1 MKKRLLIIGTLVGS
15 ILVMTACGGKKEET
29 PAPAQEAVQEAAGE
43 TEAAETEAA
52 QEANEETEAVQEVI
66 EQTEA
71 DSVLEDFTGDMDLSG
86 SWDDEV
92 SKRASM
98 DVTKNEDGSYNI
110 LVHWGGS
117 ATETAIWEIHG
128 EYDPNSGMLSYEDGA
143 YSIHT
148 FDDKGNETVSGE
160 EKTKGAFMKEGE
172 KLRWQDSK
180 NTDDGLFSK
189 STE

>member
-1 MKKRLLIIGTLVGS
+1 MKKKLLVIATLIGS
-15 ILVMTACGGKKEET
+15 ILVMTACGNKKEDE
-29 PAPAQEAVQEAAGE
+29 PASAQEAVQEAAE
-43 TEAAETEAA
+43 ETEAA
-52 QEANEETEAVQEVI
+52 QEAVQEAVAQTEAAQEVI
-66 EQTEA
+66 EEA
-71 DSVLEDFTGDMDLSG
+71 EAESVLGEFTGDMNLAG

-98 DVTKNEDGSYNI
+98 DVTKNEDGSYDI

-117 ATETAIWEIHG
+117 ATETAIWSIHG
-128 EYDPNSGMLSYEDGA
+128 EYNPTSGMLSYEDGV

>member
-1 MKKRLLIIGTLVGS
+1 MKKRLLIIAALIGS
-15 ILVMTACGGKKEET
+15 VLVMSACGGKKEET

-98 DVTKNEDGSYNI
+98 DVTKNEDGSYT
-110 LVHWGGS
+110 L
-117 ATETAIWEIHG
+117 
-128 EYDPNSGMLSYEDGA
+128 L
-143 YSIHT
+143 
-148 FDDKGNETVSGE
+148 
-160 EKTKGAFMKEGE
+160 
-172 KLRWQDSK
+172 
-180 NTDDGLFSK
+180 
-189 STE
+189 

>member
-1 MKKRLLIIGTLVGS
+1 MKKRLLIIAALIGS
-15 ILVMTACGGKKEET
+15 ILVMSACGNKKENTPSTPQEAVQEADKET
-29 PAPAQEAVQEAAGE
+29 EAAQEAVQEAV
-43 TEAAETEAA
+43 
-52 QEANEETEAVQEVI
+52 EETEAVQEVI

-71 DSVLEDFTGDMDLSG
+71 ESVLEEFTGDMDLSG
-86 SWDDEV
+86 SWDDEI

-98 DVTKNEDGSYNI
+98 DVTKNEDGSYDI

-117 ATETAIWEIHG
+117 ATETAIWTIHG
-128 EYDPNSGMLSYEDGA
+128 EYDPKSGMLSYEDGA

-160 EKTKGAFMKEGE
+160 EKTKGVFMKEGE

>member
-43 TEAAETEAA
+43 TEAA

-71 DSVLEDFTGDMDLSG
+71 DSVLEDFTGDKDLSG

-160 EKTKGAFMKEGE
+160 EKTKGAFMKEGD

-180 NTDDGLFSK
+180 NTEDGLFSK
-189 STE
+189 TSE

>member
-1 MKKRLLIIGTLVGS
+1 MKKKLLIIATLIGS
-15 ILVMTACGGKKEET
+15 ILVMTACGSKKEDE
-29 PAPAQEAVQEAAGE
+29 PASAQEAVQEAAEE
-43 TEAAETEAA
+43 TQAAQEAVAETEAA
-52 QEANEETEAVQEVI
+52 QEVI
-66 EQTEA
+66 EEA
-71 DSVLEDFTGDMDLSG
+71 EAESVLGEFTGDMDLSG

-98 DVTKNEDGSYNI
+98 DVKKNEDGSYDI

-117 ATETAIWEIHG
+117 ATETAIWSIHG
-128 EYDPNSGMLSYEDGA
+128 EYNPTSGMLSYEDGV

-160 EKTKGAFMKEGE
+160 EKTKGAFMKEGD

-180 NTDDGLFSK
+180 NTEDGLFSK
-189 STE
+189 TSE